1 VNPRGLA
8 GLAFAALAAASPGSR
23 AEGPTAAAAAASAP
37 ESDGQPA
44 FLELFINGVAKPVV
58 FALVREGDVLID
70 RRDLVSAGVPAQDA
84 PAEIA
89 GTRSLVS
96 LRKLGPDVSFELDER
111 ALSLRLMLAPRFLGR
126 TRLDLGPSPRPP
138 GMDLRTDASG
148 FVNYALLARSGLG
161 VNAFLEAGAS
171 YRRGLFASGVS
182 RLEDGSVVRG
192 LTNASYDDVEDLRRY
207 TAGDAV
213 ASGLGPLGG
222 SVLLGGV
229 SIARAF
235 SLDPYQVHAPLP
247 QAQGFALTP
256 SILDVYVDGLLVRQ
270 QPLPPG
276 TFELAN
282 LPVSSGAGVVR
293 TVLRDAFGRT
303 QDIST
308 RYYFSS
314 GLLSRGDSD
323 YAVQLGA
330 RRNGFGTESLSYGP
344 FALVARDR
352 LGLTDALTVG
362 GRLEALGA
370 AVQSG
375 GPSVSLALP
384 AGELEL
390 TLAGSRDGDAL
401 GGGASAGY
409 RFLSRQASAGVL
421 LRLQSTRYATASL
434 RSDQDRATFLTDAF
448 ASVPIGRRLAATV
461 EYAAQTARDAG
472 FGDRLSLR
480 TDVQIG
486 GGAAVSATLDR
497 SRSGGGPPTAGF
509 LVLLSWGFGE
519 RSTAAAFTGRTAGV
533 SGGGVEAQRSL
544 PLGEGA
550 GYRVRAERGLL
561 GDSALAQ
568 LQYQGPYGRYE
579 AGIERAG
586 TSTVATASVAGG
598 LAAVGG
604 RIFASR
610 AIQDGYALI
619 DVDGLSGVR
628 GYLNN
633 QEIGRTDSR
642 GLLLVPALLPYYA
655 NRISIQGTDV
665 PLDHQ
670 VGDTERLIA
679 SSLRGGALVRFDVR
693 TLRVIGGRVAIA
705 RADGGRVVPAFGTL
719 KVLGAGE
726 HASSPLGAG
735 GEFYLED
742 LPPGAHEAEIESE
755 AGSCRIGLPIP
766 EVATTMVDLGEL
778 ICTEGR

>member
-1 VNPRGLA
+1 LA
-8 GLAFAALAAASPGSR
+8 TLAAASPGAR
-23 AEGPTAAAAAASAP
+23 ADGPTAGAAAAGAP
-37 ESDGQPA
+37 ESNGQPA
-44 FLELFINGVAKPVV
+44 LLDLFVNGVPKQVV
-58 FALVREGDVLID
+58 FALVRAGDVLVD
-70 RRDLVSAGVPAQDA
+70 RGDLVSAGVPAQDA
-84 PAEIA
+84 PAETA

-96 LRKLGPDVSFELDER
+96 LRALGPDVSFELDER
-111 ALSLRLMLAPRFLGR
+111 ALSLRLMLAQRFLGR

-148 FVNYALLARSGLG
+148 FMNYALQARSGLG
-161 VNAFLEAGAS
+161 VNAFLEGGAS
-171 YRRGLFASGVS
+171 YRRGLVASGVS

-192 LTNASYDDVEDLRRY
+192 LTSATYDDVEDLRRY

-229 SIARAF
+229 SMARAF

-256 SILDVYVDGLLVRQ
+256 SVLDVYVDGLLVRQ
-270 QPLPPG
+270 QALAPG

-282 LPVSSGAGVVR
+282 LPVSAGAGVVR

-314 GLLSRGDSD
+314 GLLSRGSSD

-330 RRNGFGTESLSYGP
+330 RRNGFGTESFGYGP

-370 AVQSG
+370 DVQSG
-375 GPSVSLALP
+375 GPSVALALP
-384 AGELEL
+384 AGEVEL
-390 TLAGSRDGDAL
+390 TLAGSRDRDAL

-434 RSDQDRATFLTDAF
+434 RSDQDRATFLTDGF
-448 ASVPIGRRLAATV
+448 ASVPIGRRVAATA
-461 EYAAQTARDAG
+461 EYVAQTARDAG

-480 TDVQIG
+480 ADVQIG
-486 GGAAVSATLDR
+486 GGAAISATIDR
-497 SRSGGGPPTAGF
+497 SRSGGGPATSGF

-519 RSTAAAFTGRTAGV
+519 RATAAAFSGRTAGV
-533 SGGGVEAQRSL
+533 FGGGVEAQQSL

-550 GYRVRAERGLL
+550 GYRVRAERGVL
-561 GDSALAQ
+561 GDSGLALA
-568 LQYQGPYGRYE
+568 QYQGPYGRYE
-579 AGIERAG
+579 AGLERAG
-586 TSTVATASVAGG
+586 TATIASASVAGG

-604 RIFASR
+604 RIFPSR
-610 AIQDGYALI
+610 AVQDGYAVI
-619 DVDGLSGVR
+619 DVDGVAGVR

-655 NRISIQGTDV
+655 NRVSIQGTDV

-670 VGDTERLIA
+670 VGNTERLIA

-693 TLRVIGGRVAIA
+693 TLRVIGGRVAIV
-705 RADGGRVVPAFGTL
+705 RADGVRSVPAFGTL
-719 KVLGAGE
+719 KVVGAGE
-726 HASSPLGAG
+726 HGASPLGAG

-755 AGSCRIGLPIP
+755 VGSCRIGLPIP
-766 EVATTMVDLGEL
+766 EVGTSMVDLGEL
-778 ICTEGR
+778 LCTAKR